1 MNYPQENIK
10 PYNAEERKSV
20 QVERMFDHIAPAYDG
35 LNHALSLGI
44 DRIWRRKAIRW
55 LKQFRPRRIMD
66 IATGTGDFAIL
77 ACKMLHPN
85 MLVGIDI
92 SAGMMQIGKEKARKA
107 GLDEKITFAKE
118 DCSALSFQDGCFDAA
133 TVAFGIRNFE
143 DLDKALSEI
152 HRVLAPHGVLAILEL
167 STPERFPMKQL
178 YAPLFPLH
186 HSGNRTDILQR
197 QPRLPLPARLHKSVS
212 PRRTHARHHPKSR
225 IQDCRVQTAHFR
237 HLHFLYGKEITKQ
250 NSLQSWTNTV

>member
-1 MNYPQENIK
+1 MRYPQENVK
-10 PYNAEERKSV
+10 PYNAEEKKSI
-20 QVERMFDHIAPAYDG
+20 QVERMFNHIAPTYDG
-35 LNHALSLGI
+35 LNHLLSLGI
-44 DRIWRRKAIRW
+44 DKAWRRKAIRW
-55 LKQFRPRRIMD
+55 LEQFHPRRITD

-178 YAPLFPLH
+178 YALYSRFIIPGIGRIFSKDSHAYHYLPDSIKAFPQ
-186 HSGNRTDILQR
+186 GERMQGIIQKAGFRTVEFK
-197 QPRLPLPARLHKSVS
+197 RLTFGICTFYMAK
-212 PRRTHARHHPKSR
+212 K
-225 IQDCRVQTAHFR
+225 
-237 HLHFLYGKEITKQ
+237 
-250 NSLQSWTNTV
+250 

>member
-10 PYNAEERKSV
+10 PYNAEEKKSV

-55 LKQFRPRRIMD
+55 LKQFHPRRIMD

-77 ACKMLHPN
+77 ACKMLHPD
-85 MLVGIDI
+85 MLVGTDI

-118 DCSALSFQDGCFDAA
+118 DCSALSFPDGNFDAA

-167 STPERFPMKQL
+167 STPELSWEECSPCSGPQPVSPMVSPAVSSSASSRFMSFL
-178 YAPLFPLH
+178 APL
-186 HSGNRTDILQR
+186 DIL
-197 QPRLPLPARLHKSVS
+197 LPV
-212 PRRTHARHHPKSR
+212 
-225 IQDCRVQTAHFR
+225 
-237 HLHFLYGKEITKQ
+237 
-250 NSLQSWTNTV
+250 